1 MKAGVFMSNLII
13 NFAVR
18 SETGLVR
25 TNNEDNFFCNGI
37 FMSNSERE
45 KPFFLKGRTKVPC
58 IFGVCDGMGG
68 EDCGEI
74 ASFLTVETLSEY
86 AEKIK
91 LGSNKNV
98 NDFVRA
104 SNAKL
109 LSLMNKNNIRTG
121 TTLALVV
128 IKENFF
134 TAYNLGDSRIYRVQ
148 NKRLIRVT
156 DDHTVAED
164 KVRLGLLTPKQAE
177 KTPEK
182 NFLTKCIG
190 IFDNEVTPDVNGPY
204 DFNENEKILICS
216 DGLTDML
223 SYNEIANI
231 ILSTN
236 DISETVNNLVN
247 KALQN
252 GGKDNVTCMIISF

>member
-1 MKAGVFMSNLII
+1 MII

-45 KPFFLKGRTKVPC
+45 KPFFLKGNSTLPC

-86 AEKIK
+86 SNQIK
-91 LGSNKNV
+91 LGSNQNV
-98 NDFVRA
+98 IDFVRA
-104 SNAKL
+104 ANSKL

-128 IKENFF
+128 LKENFF
-134 TAYNLGDSRIYRVQ
+134 TVYNLGDSRIYRLQ

-164 KVRLGLLTPKQAE
+164 KVRLGLLTPKKAE
-177 KTPEK
+177 LTYEK
-182 NFLTKCIG
+182 NILTKCIG
-190 IFDNEVTPDVNGPY
+190 IFDNEITPDVNGPY
-204 DFNENEKILICS
+204 DFNDNQKILICS

-223 SYNEIANI
+223 SYNEISNI

-236 DISETVNNLVN
+236 DISENVNNLVD
-247 KALQN
+247 KALLN
-252 GGKDNVTCMIISF
+252 GGKDNVTCLIISC